1 MAIFKQFLYTNTGTE
16 IDFMQGLIDLI
27 CGLDEDIT
35 VEDADGN
42 PTTVAAQYADLTSA
56 STANFYFNFGNGQKM
71 RLRRNFANNAGC
83 RNFVL
88 YGRNSVLYS
97 LNDLGVIAE
106 GTRSFLIVY
115 LKSENFI
122 ALWIGAYNDIS
133 IANTKGSAL
142 VLKTANDRFANA
154 QYDINVLNYALVG
167 SDTTVTYSPLFQ
179 YAQAAGNVDF
189 IDHAAFVSGGVKA
202 FDSEELYSCSTVP
215 QWSTILLG
223 NGRTCFAIA
232 ANALVPLDEEE

>member
-16 IDFMQGLIDLI
+16 IDFMQCLVDLI

-35 VEDADGN
+35 IEDASGN
-42 PTTVAAQYADLTSA
+42 PTTIANQYADLSTTPDFFLNLGNGVKLEFKRPRASTSGTSDYLVNGNNYVAWGNSYQTTSA
-56 STANFYFNFGNGQKM
+56 
-71 RLRRNFANNAGC
+71 
-83 RNFVL
+83 
-88 YGRNSVLYS
+88 
-97 LNDLGVIAE
+97 
-106 GTRSFLIVY
+106 GTRSFFIAY
-115 LKSENFI
+115 LKSENLKV
-122 ALWIGAYNDIS
+122 LWIGNYSNTAIS
-133 IANTKGSAL
+133 GARTSFLI
-142 VLKTANDRFANA
+142 VKTANDSFVNM
-154 QYDINVLNYALVG
+154 QNNVNVLNYALVG
-167 SDTTVTYSPLFQ
+167 SDTSVTYSPLFQ

-202 FDSEELYSCSTVP
+202 FDSEEFYSCSTVS